1 MLEKIEGR
9 RSEHQ
14 RMRWL
19 DGIIKSMDEF
29 EQILEDG
36 EGQGGLA
43 CCSPWSRKELDMI
56 E

>member
-29 EQILEDG
+29 EQIPEDG